1 MKTFKKRVTDLLT
14 VSVLLLAI
22 LLSLTACGSNENSN
36 TADSG
41 KQSET
46 EENSVMGTSAN
57 EETSDTQFCD
67 LEDCN
72 MMFPHVHI
80 TMDNWQDYFEFTID
94 YQFGNGAE
102 NMDKYIL
109 TKTVFNVREEWR
121 EKISD
126 LELHYQVGYTEYSV
140 PGTIDWDNHVVTIEE
155 TSEKTYSKHIDD
167 QWFSVDS
174 YGFEFNSSIGLTG
187 THENS
192 MTNYR
197 EDYDGKILFWE
208 PEMLSI
214 SAGGYIA
221 FTE

>member
-1 MKTFKKRVTDLLT
+1 MKTFKKRITDLLT

-22 LLSLTACGSNENSN
+22 LLSLTACGSSENSN
-36 TADSG
+36 TADSV

-46 EENSVMGTSAN
+46 EENSVMETSAN

-80 TMDNWQDYFEFTID
+80 TMENWQDYFEFTID
-94 YQFGNGAE
+94 YQFGNGTE
-102 NMDKYIL
+102 NMDKYML

-140 PGTIDWDNHVVTIEE
+140 PGTIDWDNHVVTVEE
-155 TSEKTYSKHIDD
+155 SAEKTYSKHIDD

-174 YGFEFNSSIGLTG
+174 YGFELNSSIGLTG

-214 SAGGYIA
+214 SDGGYIA

>member
-1 MKTFKKRVTDLLT
+1 MKLYKKHPLKMTMVMALL
-14 VSVLLLAI
+14 VVMLVGI
-22 LLSLTACGSNENSN
+22 TACGSNENSN

-46 EENSVMGTSAN
+46 EENSVMETSAN
-57 EETSDTQFCD
+57 EETSDTQYCD

-72 MMFPHVHI
+72 MMFPHIHI

-94 YQFGNGAE
+94 YQFGNGVE

-121 EKISD
+121 DKISN

-140 PGTIDWDNHVVTIEE
+140 PGTIDWDNHVVTVEE
-155 TSEKTYSKHIDD
+155 NAEKTYSKHKDD
-167 QWFSVDS
+167 QWFTVDP
-174 YGFEFNSSIGLTG
+174 YGFEVDSSNGLTG

-197 EDYDGKILFWE
+197 EDYDGTILFWE

-214 SAGGYIA
+214 SDGGFISLNQ
-221 FTE
+221 

>member
-1 MKTFKKRVTDLLT
+1 
-14 VSVLLLAI
+14 
-22 LLSLTACGSNENSN
+22 
-36 TADSG
+36 
-41 KQSET
+41 
-46 EENSVMGTSAN
+46 
-57 EETSDTQFCD
+57 
-67 LEDCN
+67 

-80 TMDNWQDYFEFTID
+80 TMDNWQDYFEFTLD
-94 YQFGNGAE
+94 YQFGNGTE

-140 PGTIDWDNHVVTIEE
+140 PGTIDWDNHVVTVEE
-155 TSEKTYSKHIDD
+155 GAEKTYSKHVDD
-167 QWFSVDS
+167 QWFNVDS
-174 YGFEFNSSIGLTG
+174 YGFEVNSNTGLTG

-192 MTNYR
+192 LTIYR
-197 EDYDGKILFWE
+197 EDYDGTILFWE

-214 SAGGYIA
+214 SDGGYIA